1 VLTQKIRFMSK
12 DTNFTGQP
20 IFGQLLNYLDKGYI
34 KMVSKELEA
43 DKYVKKF
50 TSYKHVVVM
59 LFAVF
64 EGYHSIRDTVLGLLS
79 NAQKLQ
85 HLGLDYVV
93 RRSTLSDANVRR
105 PNELFAKVYYDTYN
119 RHKDVLSDSQLS
131 KTDMI
136 RLYIMDSTTITLFKE
151 ILKGVG
157 RKPDNGK
164 KKGGIKAHTIIDSQD
179 NMPCFI
185 RYTEAAKHDHVLLK
199 DVDLPQNSFICFD
212 KGYVDYEQYQVFTQK
227 KIWYVTRLKDN
238 AIYVAGKELDIP
250 DEAHQGVLKD
260 QEIELSYGENKKLK
274 HKARR
279 IAFWDDENKRVF
291 EFLTNNFDLSA
302 EDIAM
307 IYKKRWQI
315 ELLFKQ
321 LKQNFPLKY
330 FLGDNENAI
339 IIQIWAAM
347 IANLLLTILRSRIK
361 KKWAFSNMMSIVRYQ
376 LMSYI
381 NVYSFFE
388 DPEKAWRKR
397 IAEEFEREKIKDSAP
412 QRTLFPLQGAC
423 F

>member
-1 VLTQKIRFMSK
+1 MSK
-12 DTNFTGQP
+12 DTNFIGQP
-20 IFGQLLNYLDKGYI
+20 IFGQLLNYLDKGFI
-34 KMVSKELEA
+34 KRASKELEA

-79 NAQKLQ
+79 HANKLQ
-85 HLGLDYVV
+85 HLGLDYIV

-105 PNELFAKVYYDTYN
+105 PSELFANVYYDTYK
-119 RHKDVLSDSQLS
+119 RHKNILSDSSLS

-157 RKPDNGK
+157 RKPENGK
-164 KKGGIKAHTIIDSQD
+164 RKGGIKAHMIIDSQD

-199 DVDLPQNSFICFD
+199 DVDLPENSFICFD
-212 KGYVDYEQYQVFTQK
+212 KGYVDYEQYEVFTGK

-238 AIYVAGKELDIP
+238 ALYLAKQEFDIP
-250 DEAHQGVLKD
+250 DDAHAGVLKD
-260 QEIELSYGENKKLK
+260 EEIELLYGKNKELK
-274 HKARR
+274 HRARR
-279 IAFWDDENKRVF
+279 VAFWDDENRRVF
-291 EFLTNNFDLSA
+291 EFITNNFNLSA
-302 EDIAM
+302 EEIAL

-347 IANLLLTILRSRIK
+347 IANLLLTILRSKIK
-361 KKWAFSNMMSIVRYQ
+361 KQWAFSNMMSIVKHQ

-381 NVYSFFE
+381 NVYAFFE
-388 DPEKAWRKR
+388 DPERTWRKV
-397 IAEEFEREKIKDSAP
+397 IAEEKTRERMRNNNPQTALTFEYEGLLLRN
-412 QRTLFPLQGAC
+412 Q
-423 F
+423 

>member
-1 VLTQKIRFMSK
+1 MSK

-20 IFGQLLNYLDKGYI
+20 IFGQMLSYLDKGLI
-34 KMVSKELEA
+34 KRASKELEA

-64 EGYHSIRDTVLGLLS
+64 EGYHSIRDAVLGLLS
-79 NAQKLQ
+79 HATKLQ

-93 RRSTLSDANVRR
+93 RRSTLSDANLRR

-119 RHKDVLSDSQLS
+119 GHKHLLSDSSLS

-136 RLYIMDSTTITLFKE
+136 RLYIMDSTTISLFKE

-157 RKPDNGK
+157 RKSDNGK

-179 NMPCFI
+179 NVPCFI

-199 DVDLPQNSFICFD
+199 DVDLPENSFICFD
-212 KGYVDYEQYQVFTQK
+212 KGYVDYGQYEVFSIK

-238 AIYVAGKELDIP
+238 ALYVAKQEFEIP
-250 DEAHQGVLKD
+250 DQAHEGVLKD
-260 QEIELSYGENKKLK
+260 EEIELAYGKNKELK

-279 IAFWDDENKRVF
+279 IVFWDDENKRVF
-291 EFLTNNFDLSA
+291 EFIANNFDLSA
-302 EDIAM
+302 EEIAL
-307 IYKKRWQI
+307 IYRKRWQI

-339 IIQIWAAM
+339 IIQIWSAM
-347 IANLLLTILRSRIK
+347 TANLLLTILRSKIK
-361 KKWAFSNMMSIVRYQ
+361 KQWAFSNMMSIIRHQ

-381 NVYSFFE
+381 NVYAFFE
-388 DPEKAWRKR
+388 DPEKTWRKV
-397 IAEEFEREKIKDSAP
+397 IAEEKEREKLRLNNP
-412 QRTLFPLQGAC
+412 QIMLFPTQGAY

>member
-1 VLTQKIRFMSK
+1 MSK
-12 DTNFTGQP
+12 DTIFIGQP
-20 IFGQLLNYLDKGYI
+20 IFVQLLNFIDKGVI
-34 KMVSKELEA
+34 KKASKELGA

-50 TSYKHVVVM
+50 SSHKHVIVM

-79 NAQKLQ
+79 NANKLS

-93 RRSTLSDANVRR
+93 RRSTLSDANARR
-105 PNELFAKVYYDTYN
+105 PNELFATIYYDTYK
-119 RHKDVLSDSQLS
+119 RHKDVLSDSQLT
-131 KTDMI
+131 KKDIM

-157 RKPDNGK
+157 RKPQNGK

-185 RYTEAAKHDHVLLK
+185 RYTESAKHDHVLLK
-199 DVDLPQNSFICFD
+199 DVILPEDSIICFD
-212 KGYVDYEQYQVFTQK
+212 KGYVDYEQYEVFTQK

-238 AIYVAGKELDIP
+238 AQYQAKQEFDIP
-250 DEAHQGVLKD
+250 DDAHPGVLKD
-260 QEIELSYGENKKLK
+260 EEIELSYGKNKIFK

-279 IAFWDDENKRVF
+279 IVFWDDENGRVF
-291 EFLTNNFDLSA
+291 EFLTNNFDFTA
-302 EDIAM
+302 DQIAM

-347 IANLLLTILRSRIK
+347 IANLLLTILRSKVKRQ
-361 KKWAFSNMMSIVRYQ
+361 WAFSNMMSIVRHQ

-381 NVYSFFE
+381 NIYTFFE
-388 DPEKAWRKR
+388 DPEKAWRKV
-397 IAEEFEREKIKDSAP
+397 IAEEKERERLRYNNP
-412 QRTLFPLQGAC
+412 QTSLFPIKGAC

>member
-1 VLTQKIRFMSK
+1 MGK
-12 DTNFTGQP
+12 DTHFTGQP
-20 IFGQLLNYLDKGYI
+20 IFGQLLSFLNKGQI
-34 KMVSKELEA
+34 NRTSKELGA
-43 DKYVKKF
+43 DKYVKRF

-59 LFAVF
+59 LFATF

-79 NAQKLQ
+79 HANKLQ
-85 HLGLDYVV
+85 HLGLDYIV
-93 RRSTLSDANVRR
+93 RRSTFSDANMRR

-119 RHKDVLSDSQLS
+119 RHKEFLSDSQMS
-131 KTDMI
+131 QKDMV
-136 RLYIMDSTTITLFKE
+136 RLYIMDSTTISLFKE

-157 RKPDNGK
+157 RKPENGK

-199 DVDLPQNSFICFD
+199 DVVLPENSFICFD
-212 KGYVDYEQYQVFTQK
+212 KGYVDYEQYEVFTGK
-227 KIWYVTRLKDN
+227 KIWYVTRLKEN
-238 AIYVAGKELDIP
+238 AVYESKQEFDIP
-250 DEAHQGVLKD
+250 DEAHPGVLKD
-260 QEIELSYGENKKLK
+260 EEIELAYGKNKALK

-279 IAFWDDENKRVF
+279 IAFWDDETGRIF
-291 EFLTNNFDLSA
+291 EFITNNLVLQAD
-302 EDIAM
+302 EIAL

-339 IIQIWAAM
+339 IIQIRSAM

-361 KKWAFSNMMSIVRYQ
+361 KQWAFSNMMSIIKHQ

-381 NVYSFFE
+381 NVYAFFE
-388 DPEKAWRKR
+388 DPEKSWRKR
-397 IAEEFEREKIKDSAP
+397 IAEEKELERIRNNSP
-412 QRTLFPLQGAC
+412 QMVLNFR
-423 F
+423 

>member
-1 VLTQKIRFMSK
+1 MGK
-12 DTNFTGQP
+12 DTNFIGQP
-20 IFGQLLNYLDKGYI
+20 IFGQLLIFLDKGFI
-34 KMVSKELEA
+34 RKTSEKLEA

-50 TSYKHVVVM
+50 TGYKHIVVM

-79 NAQKLQ
+79 NATKLQ
-85 HLGLDYVV
+85 HLGLDYIV
-93 RRSTLSDANVRR
+93 RRSTLSDANARR

-119 RHKDVLSDSQLS
+119 RHKDILSDSKLN
-131 KTDMI
+131 KKDMV

-157 RKPDNGK
+157 RKPQNGK
-164 KKGGIKAHTIIDSQD
+164 KKGGIKAHTIIDAQD

-185 RYTEAAKHDHVLLK
+185 KYTEAAKHDHVLLK
-199 DVDLPQNSFICFD
+199 DVVLPENSVICFD
-212 KGYVDYEQYQVFTQK
+212 KGYVDYEQYEVFTSK

-238 AIYVAGKELDIP
+238 AIYLAKKEYDIP
-250 DEAHQGVLKD
+250 DDAHAGVLKD
-260 QEIELSYGENKKLK
+260 EEIELAYGKNKELK

-279 IAFWDDENKRVF
+279 IAFWDDENGRIF
-291 EFLTNNFDLSA
+291 EFITNNFDLTA
-302 EDIAM
+302 EEIAL

-347 IANLLLTILRSRIK
+347 IANLLLTILRSRVI
-361 KKWAFSNMMSIVRYQ
+361 KKWAFSNMMSIVKHQ

-381 NVYSFFE
+381 NMYAFFE
-388 DPEKAWRKR
+388 DPEKSWRK
-397 IAEEFEREKIKDSAP
+397 IVDEQNERERIRKLNP
-412 QRTLFPLQGAC
+412 QMVLSFDRGAC
-423 F
+423 FSKTTKTKG

>member
-1 VLTQKIRFMSK
+1 MKR
-12 DTNFTGQP
+12 
-20 IFGQLLNYLDKGYI
+20 
-34 KMVSKELEA
+34 
-43 DKYVKKF
+43 F

-59 LFAVF
+59 LFATF

-79 NAQKLQ
+79 HANKLQ
-85 HLGLDYVV
+85 HLGLDYIV
-93 RRSTLSDANVRR
+93 RRSTFSDANMRR

-119 RHKDVLSDSQLS
+119 RHKEFLSDSQMS
-131 KTDMI
+131 QKDMV
-136 RLYIMDSTTITLFKE
+136 RLYIMDSTTISLFKE

-157 RKPDNGK
+157 RKPENGK

-199 DVDLPQNSFICFD
+199 DVVLPENSFICFD
-212 KGYVDYEQYQVFTQK
+212 KGYVDYEQYEVFTGK
-227 KIWYVTRLKDN
+227 KIWYVTRLKGN
-238 AIYVAGKELDIP
+238 ALYESKQEFDIP
-250 DEAHQGVLKD
+250 DEAHPGVLKD
-260 QEIELSYGENKKLK
+260 EEIELSYGKNKELR

-279 IAFWDDENKRVF
+279 IAFWDDENGRVF
-291 EFLTNNFDLSA
+291 EFITNNFDLSA
-302 EDIAM
+302 EEIAM

-339 IIQIWAAM
+339 IIQIWSAM
-347 IANLLLTILRSRIK
+347 IANLLLTILRSKIK
-361 KKWAFSNMMSIVRYQ
+361 KQWAFSNMMSIVKHQ

-381 NVYSFFE
+381 NVYAFFE
-388 DPEKAWRKR
+388 DPEKSWRKR
-397 IAEEFEREKIKDSAP
+397 IAEEKEQERIRNDSP
-412 QRTLFPLQGAC
+412 QMVLNFR
-423 F
+423 

>member
-1 VLTQKIRFMSK
+1 MSK
-12 DTNFTGQP
+12 DTNFIGQP
-20 IFGQLLNYLDKGYI
+20 IFGQLLNFLDKGFI
-34 KMVSKELEA
+34 KRASKELEA

-79 NAQKLQ
+79 HANKLQ
-85 HLGLDYVV
+85 HLGLDYIV

-105 PNELFAKVYYDTYN
+105 PSELFANVYYDTYK
-119 RHKDVLSDSQLS
+119 RHKNILSDSSLS

-157 RKPDNGK
+157 RKPENGK
-164 KKGGIKAHTIIDSQD
+164 RKGGIKAHTIIDSQD

-199 DVDLPQNSFICFD
+199 DVDLPENSFICFD
-212 KGYVDYEQYQVFTQK
+212 KGYVDYEQYEVFTGK

-238 AIYVAGKELDIP
+238 ALYLAKQEFDIP
-250 DEAHQGVLKD
+250 DDAHAGVLKD
-260 QEIELSYGENKKLK
+260 EEIELLYGKNKELK
-274 HKARR
+274 HRARR
-279 IAFWDDENKRVF
+279 VAFWDDENRRVF
-291 EFLTNNFDLSA
+291 EFITNNFNLSA
-302 EDIAM
+302 EEIAL

-347 IANLLLTILRSRIK
+347 IANLLLTILRSKIK
-361 KKWAFSNMMSIVRYQ
+361 KQWAFSNMMSIVKHQ

-381 NVYSFFE
+381 NVYAFFE
-388 DPEKAWRKR
+388 DPERTWRKV
-397 IAEEFEREKIKDSAP
+397 IAEEKTRERMRNNNPQTALTFEYEGLLLRN
-412 QRTLFPLQGAC
+412 Q
-423 F
+423 

>member
-1 VLTQKIRFMSK
+1 MSK
-12 DTNFTGQP
+12 DTNFIGQP
-20 IFGQLLNYLDKGYI
+20 ILGQLLSFLDKGFI
-34 KMVSKELEA
+34 KKASKELDA
-43 DKYVKKF
+43 DRYVKKF
-50 TSYKHVVVM
+50 TSHKHVIVM
-59 LFAVF
+59 LFTVF

-79 NAQKLQ
+79 NANKLS

-93 RRSTLSDANVRR
+93 RRSTLSDANIRR
-105 PNELFAKVYYDTYN
+105 PNELFARVYYDTYK
-119 RHKDVLSDSQLS
+119 RHKDVLSDSQLT
-131 KTDMI
+131 KKDMI

-157 RKPDNGK
+157 RKPLTGK

-179 NMPCFI
+179 NIPCFI

-199 DVDLPQNSFICFD
+199 DVDLPENSFICFD
-212 KGYVDYEQYQVFTQK
+212 KGYVDYEQYEAFTQK

-238 AIYVAGKELDIP
+238 ALYQAREEFDIP
-250 DEAHQGVLKD
+250 DDAHTGVLKD
-260 QEIELSYGENKKLK
+260 EEIELSYGNNNKLK

-279 IAFWDDENKRVF
+279 IAYWDEDNKRVF
-291 EFLTNNFDLSA
+291 EFITNNFDLKA
-302 EDIAM
+302 EEIAM

-339 IIQIWAAM
+339 IIQIWATM
-347 IANLLLTILRSRIK
+347 IANLMLTILRSKVK
-361 KKWAFSNMMSIVRYQ
+361 KKWAFSNMMSIVRHQ

-381 NVYSFFE
+381 DVYAFFE
-388 DPEKAWRKR
+388 DPEKSWRKV
-397 IAEEFEREKIKDSAP
+397 IAQEKERERLRYSNP
-412 QRTLFPLQGAC
+412 QRTLFDLNGLT
-423 F
+423 FEKT

>member
-1 VLTQKIRFMSK
+1 MGK
-12 DTNFTGQP
+12 DTNFIGQP
-20 IFGQLLNYLDKGYI
+20 IFGQLLSFLDKSQI
-34 KMVSKELEA
+34 KRASKELDA
-43 DKYVKKF
+43 DRYVKKF

-79 NAQKLQ
+79 HANKLQ
-85 HLGLDYVV
+85 HLGLDYIV

-105 PNELFAKVYYDTYN
+105 PNELFAKVYYDTYR
-119 RHKDVLSDSQLS
+119 RHKDFLSDSSLS
-131 KTDMI
+131 KKDMI

-164 KKGGIKAHTIIDSQD
+164 KKGGIKAHTIIDAQD

-199 DVDLPQNSFICFD
+199 DVDLPENSFICFD
-212 KGYVDYEQYQVFTQK
+212 KGYVDYEQYEVFTSK

-238 AIYVAGKELDIP
+238 ALYEAKQEFDIP
-250 DEAHQGVLKD
+250 DDANPGVLKD
-260 QEIELSYGENKKLK
+260 EEIELKYGKNKELK
-274 HKARR
+274 HRARR
-279 IAFWDDENKRVF
+279 IAYWDDENNRVF
-291 EFLTNNFDLSA
+291 EFITNNFDLEA
-302 EDIAM
+302 EEIAM

-347 IANLLLTILRSRIK
+347 IANLLLTILRSKIK
-361 KKWAFSNMMSIVRYQ
+361 KQWAFSNMMSIVKHQ
-376 LMSYI
+376 LMSYV
-381 NVYSFFE
+381 NMYAFFE
-388 DPEKAWRKR
+388 DPERTWRNI
-397 IAEEFEREKIKDSAP
+397 IAEENERERMRKKYP
-412 QRTLFPLQGAC
+412 QMALNFT
-423 F
+423 

>member
-1 VLTQKIRFMSK
+1 MSK
-12 DTNFTGQP
+12 DTNFIGQP
-20 IFGQLLNYLDKGYI
+20 IFGQLLNFLDKSNI
-34 KMVSKELEA
+34 KRVSKELDA

-79 NAQKLQ
+79 HATKLQ
-85 HLGLDYVV
+85 HLGLDYIV

-105 PNELFAKVYYDTYN
+105 PNELFAKVYYDTYS
-119 RHKDVLSDSQLS
+119 RYKDILSDSSLS
-131 KTDMI
+131 KKDI
-136 RLYIMDSTTITLFKE
+136 VRLYIMDSTTITLFKE

-157 RKPDNGK
+157 RIPETGK
-164 KKGGIKAHTIIDSQD
+164 KKGGIKAHTIIDAQD

-185 RYTEAAKHDHVLLK
+185 KYTEAAKHNHALLK
-199 DVDLPQNSFICFD
+199 DVVLPENSFICFD
-212 KGYVDYEQYQVFTQK
+212 KGYVDYEQYEVFTSK

-238 AIYVAGKELDIP
+238 ALYQAKQEFDIP
-250 DEAHQGVLKD
+250 DDAHAGVLKD
-260 QEIELSYGENKKLK
+260 EEIELAYGKNKELR

-279 IAFWDDENKRVF
+279 IAFWDDDNGRVF

-302 EDIAM
+302 EEIAL

-347 IANLLLTILRSRIK
+347 IANLLLTILKSKIK
-361 KKWAFSNMMSIVRYQ
+361 KKWAFSNMMSIVKHQ

-381 NVYSFFE
+381 NMYAFFE
-388 DPEKAWRKR
+388 DPERSWRKVVD
-397 IAEEFEREKIKDSAP
+397 EQKERERMRKIYP
-412 QRTLFPLQGAC
+412 QMALSFDYGGLT
-423 F
+423 

>member
-1 VLTQKIRFMSK
+1 MGK

-20 IFGQLLNYLDKGYI
+20 IFGQLLSFLNKGQI
-34 KMVSKELEA
+34 NRASKELEA
-43 DKYVKKF
+43 DKYVKRF

-59 LFAVF
+59 LFATF

-79 NAQKLQ
+79 HANKLQ
-85 HLGLDYVV
+85 HLGLDYIV
-93 RRSTLSDANVRR
+93 RRSTLSDANMRR
-105 PNELFAKVYYDTYN
+105 PNDLFAKVYYDTYN
-119 RHKDVLSDSQLS
+119 RHKDVLSDSQMR
-131 KTDMI
+131 KMDMV
-136 RLYIMDSTTITLFKE
+136 RLYIMDSTTISLFKE
-151 ILKGVG
+151 ILKGAG
-157 RKPDNGK
+157 RKPENGK

-199 DVDLPQNSFICFD
+199 DVVLPENSFICFD
-212 KGYVDYEQYQVFTQK
+212 KGYVDYEQYEVFTGK

-238 AIYVAGKELDIP
+238 ALYDSIQEFDIP
-250 DEAHQGVLKD
+250 DEAHPGVLKD
-260 QEIELSYGENKKLK
+260 EEIELAYGKNKELR

-279 IAFWDDENKRVF
+279 IAFWDDTNGRVF
-291 EFLTNNFDLSA
+291 EFITNNFELQA
-302 EDIAM
+302 EGIAL

-339 IIQIWAAM
+339 IIQIWSAM

-361 KKWAFSNMMSIVRYQ
+361 KQWAFSNMMSIIKHQ

-381 NVYSFFE
+381 NVYAFFE
-388 DPEKAWRKR
+388 DPEKSWRKR
-397 IAEEFEREKIKDSAP
+397 IAEEKELERIRNNSP
-412 QRTLFPLQGAC
+412 QMVLNFR
-423 F
+423 

>member
-1 VLTQKIRFMSK
+1 
-12 DTNFTGQP
+12 
-20 IFGQLLNYLDKGYI
+20 
-34 KMVSKELEA
+34 
-43 DKYVKKF
+43 
-50 TSYKHVVVM
+50 M

-79 NAQKLQ
+79 HANKLQ
-85 HLGLDYVV
+85 HLGLDYIV

-105 PNELFAKVYYDTYN
+105 PNELFAKVYYDTYR
-119 RHKDVLSDSQLS
+119 RHKDFLSDSSLS
-131 KTDMI
+131 KKDMI

-164 KKGGIKAHTIIDSQD
+164 KKGGIKAHTIIDAQD

-199 DVDLPQNSFICFD
+199 DVDLPENSFICFD
-212 KGYVDYEQYQVFTQK
+212 KGYVDYEQYEVFTSK

-238 AIYVAGKELDIP
+238 ALYEAKQEFDIP
-250 DEAHQGVLKD
+250 DDANPGVLKD
-260 QEIELSYGENKKLK
+260 EEIELKYGKNKELK
-274 HKARR
+274 HRARR
-279 IAFWDDENKRVF
+279 IAYWDDENNRVF
-291 EFLTNNFDLSA
+291 EFITNNFDLEA
-302 EDIAM
+302 EEIAM

-347 IANLLLTILRSRIK
+347 IANLLLTILRSKIK
-361 KKWAFSNMMSIVRYQ
+361 KQWAFSNMMSIVKHQ
-376 LMSYI
+376 LMSYV
-381 NVYSFFE
+381 NMYAFFE
-388 DPEKAWRKR
+388 DPERTWRNI
-397 IAEEFEREKIKDSAP
+397 IAEENERERMRKKYP
-412 QRTLFPLQGAC
+412 QMALNFT
-423 F
+423 

>member
-1 VLTQKIRFMSK
+1 MSK
-12 DTNFTGQP
+12 DTNFIGQP
-20 IFGQLLNYLDKGYI
+20 IFGQLLSFLDKGQI
-34 KMVSKELEA
+34 NRSSKELGA

-79 NAQKLQ
+79 HANKLQ
-85 HLGLDYVV
+85 HLGLDYIV
-93 RRSTLSDANVRR
+93 RRSTLSDANIRR

-119 RHKDVLSDSQLS
+119 RHKDILSDSSLS
-131 KTDMI
+131 KKDI
-136 RLYIMDSTTITLFKE
+136 VRLFIMDSTTITLFKE

-157 RKPDNGK
+157 RKPENGK

-185 RYTEAAKHDHVLLK
+185 RYTEAARNDHVLLK
-199 DVDLPQNSFICFD
+199 DVVLPENSFICFD
-212 KGYVDYEQYQVFTQK
+212 KGYVDYEQYEVFTGK

-238 AIYVAGKELDIP
+238 ALYQAKQEFDIP
-250 DEAHQGVLKD
+250 DQAHPGVLKD
-260 QEIELSYGENKKLK
+260 EQIELAYGKNKGLR

-279 IAFWDDENKRVF
+279 IAFWDDQNNRVF
-291 EFLTNNFDLSA
+291 EFITNNFDLQA
-302 EDIAM
+302 EEIAM

-339 IIQIWAAM
+339 IIQIWTAM
-347 IANLLLTILRSRIK
+347 IANLLLTILRSKIK
-361 KKWAFSNMMSIVRYQ
+361 KQWAFSNMMSIVKHQ

-381 NVYSFFE
+381 NVYAFFE
-388 DPEKAWRKR
+388 DPEKSWRKVV
-397 IAEEFEREKIKDSAP
+397 AEEKERERIRNNDP
-412 QRTLFPLQGAC
+412 QTKLVFK
-423 F
+423 

>member
-1 VLTQKIRFMSK
+1 
-12 DTNFTGQP
+12 
-20 IFGQLLNYLDKGYI
+20 
-34 KMVSKELEA
+34 
-43 DKYVKKF
+43 
-50 TSYKHVVVM
+50 M

-79 NAQKLQ
+79 HANKLQ
-85 HLGLDYVV
+85 HLGLDYIV

-105 PNELFAKVYYDTYN
+105 PNELFAKVYYDTYK
-119 RHKDVLSDSQLS
+119 RHKDILSDSSLS

-157 RKPDNGK
+157 RKPENGK
-164 KKGGIKAHTIIDSQD
+164 RKGGIKAHTIIDSQD

-199 DVDLPQNSFICFD
+199 DIDLPENSFICFD
-212 KGYVDYEQYQVFTQK
+212 KGYVDYEQYEVFTGK

-238 AIYVAGKELDIP
+238 ALYVAKQEFDIP
-250 DEAHQGVLKD
+250 NDAHAGVLKD
-260 QEIELSYGENKKLK
+260 EEIELSYGKNKELK

-279 IAFWDDENKRVF
+279 IAFWDDENGRVF
-291 EFLTNNFDLSA
+291 EFITNNFELSA
-302 EDIAM
+302 EEIAL

-347 IANLLLTILRSRIK
+347 IANLLLTILRSKIK
-361 KKWAFSNMMSIVRYQ
+361 KQWAFSNMMSIVKHQ

-381 NVYSFFE
+381 NVYAFFE
-388 DPEKAWRKR
+388 DPEKTWRKV
-397 IAEEFEREKIKDSAP
+397 IAEEKERERIRKNNP
-412 QRTLFPLQGAC
+412 QTILDFEYEGLLLRNP
-423 F
+423 

>member
-1 VLTQKIRFMSK
+1 MSK
-12 DTNFTGQP
+12 DTNFIGQP
-20 IFGQLLNYLDKGYI
+20 IFGQLINFLDKGSI
-34 KMVSKELEA
+34 KRASKELEA

-59 LFAVF
+59 LFTVF

-79 NAQKLQ
+79 HANKLQ
-85 HLGLDYVV
+85 HLGLDYIV
-93 RRSTLSDANVRR
+93 RRSTLSDANARR
-105 PNELFAKVYYDTYN
+105 PNALFAKVYYDTYK
-119 RHKDVLSDSQLS
+119 RHKDLLSDSSLS
-131 KTDMI
+131 KKDMI

-157 RKPDNGK
+157 RKPANGK

-199 DVDLPQNSFICFD
+199 DVDLPENSVICFD
-212 KGYVDYEQYQVFTQK
+212 KGYVDYEQYEVFTRK

-238 AIYVAGKELDIP
+238 ALYVAKQEFDIP
-250 DEAHQGVLKD
+250 DDAHAGVLKD
-260 QEIELSYGENKKLK
+260 EEIELLYGKNKVLR

-279 IAFWDDENKRVF
+279 IAFWDDENGRVF
-291 EFLTNNFDLSA
+291 EFITNNFDLSS
-302 EDIAM
+302 EEITL

-347 IANLLLTILRSRIK
+347 IANLLLTILRSKIK
-361 KKWAFSNMMSIVRYQ
+361 KQWAFSNMMSIVRHQ

-381 NVYSFFE
+381 NAYSFFE
-388 DPEKAWRKR
+388 DPERTWRKV
-397 IAEEFEREKIKDSAP
+397 IADEKERERIRKNNP
-412 QRTLFPLQGAC
+412 QTTLFAQQGAY